1 MLSFGET
8 KHFSHMVTWDP
19 AAWLEYKKG
28 CVGRDGAHRSRILI
42 WENDLAVYR
51 EGGYTTSSGKDVVL
65 RAEDRAE
72 MLDGTRVYDAPYNLP
87 DLPTV
92 EGGTRT
98 GVGNV
103 DCIELGR
110 KAVLGGYDPV
120 ILNFSGINR
129 PNGMVAKGY
138 KAQEESICRRSNLA
152 QALSQYY
159 TPEWAA
165 LVGVPHRGNR
175 YPLDPLHGCVYT
187 PGVTVF
193 RTGESQGCALLDDP
207 FRLSFISTG
216 AIKKRDVA
224 DFGEED
230 VRITRER
237 IRTVF
242 RAGLDRGHDCLIL
255 GAWGCGAF
263 RNPVDVM
270 ARLFKEVLGEA
281 EFKDRYRAVWFA
293 CLEKETKKDPA
304 TGKFAP
310 FYALFGRL

>member
-1 MLSFGET
+1 
-8 KHFSHMVTWDP
+8 MVTWDP

-28 CVGRDGAHRSRILI
+28 CVGQDGAHRSRMLI

-51 EGGYTTSSGKDVVL
+51 EGGYTTESGKDVHL
-65 RAEDRAE
+65 DNRSL
-72 MLDGTRVYDAPYNLP
+72 LDGTRVYDAPFSAPALP
-87 DLPTV
+87 NVT
-92 EGGTRT
+92 GGTRT

-110 KAVLGGYDPV
+110 DVTRKGYHPV

-152 QALSQYY
+152 QGLSQYY
-159 TPEWAA
+159 TPAWAES
-165 LVGVPHRGNR
+165 VNVPNKGNR
-175 YPLDPLHGCVYT
+175 YPLDSLHGCVYT
-187 PGVTVF
+187 PDVSVF
-193 RTGESQGCALLDDP
+193 RTGEFLCSALLDEP

-224 DFGEED
+224 DFGEKDIE
-230 VRITRER
+230 ITRER

-242 RAGLDRGHDCLIL
+242 RVGLDRGHDCLIL

-263 RNPVDVM
+263 KNPVNVM
-270 ARLFKEVLGEA
+270 AALFKEVCEEP
-281 EFKDRYRAVWFA
+281 EFKDRYHAVLFA
-293 CLEKETKKDPA
+293 CMERARKKDP
-304 TGKFAP
+304 TKGKFAP
-310 FYALFGRL
+310 FYDLFGKLEDIL

>member
-1 MLSFGET
+1 
-8 KHFSHMVTWDP
+8 MVTWDP
-19 AAWLEYKKG
+19 AAWLEFKKG
-28 CVGRDGAHRSRILI
+28 CVGHAGAHRSRMII
-42 WENDLAVYR
+42 WDNNLEIYR
-51 EGGYTTSSGKDVVL
+51 EGGYTTESGKDIRIDNRDL
-65 RAEDRAE
+65 
-72 MLDGTRVYDAPYNLP
+72 LDGTRVYDKLFTLP
-87 DLPTV
+87 ALPAV
-92 EGGTRT
+92 AGGTTT
-98 GVGNV
+98 GTGNF

-110 KAVLGGYDPV
+110 EACLHGYNPV

-129 PNGMVAKGY
+129 PNGKVAQGY

-152 QALSQYY
+152 QGLSQYF

-165 LVGVPHRGNR
+165 SVNVPHRENR

-193 RTGESQGCALLDDP
+193 RTGESLGCALLDEP
-207 FRLSFISTG
+207 FQLSFISTG

-263 RNPVDVM
+263 KNPVDVM
-270 ARLFKEVLGEA
+270 AHLFKEVA
-281 EFKDRYRAVWFA
+281 EEPGFKDRYRAVWFA
-293 CLEKETKKDPA
+293 CMEKAGKRDPSA
-304 TGKFAP
+304 GKFAP
-310 FYALFGRL
+310 FYDLFGKLQDVR